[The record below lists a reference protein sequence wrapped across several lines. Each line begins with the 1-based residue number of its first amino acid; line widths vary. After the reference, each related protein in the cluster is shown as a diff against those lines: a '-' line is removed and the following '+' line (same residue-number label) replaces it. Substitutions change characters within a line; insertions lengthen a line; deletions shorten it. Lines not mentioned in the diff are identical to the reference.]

1 MPLHRTAP
9 AHPHTCIAQSI
20 DPSTKQFAFHLGLST
35 PCPVPSTIET
45 RGQIKHQH
53 GTTIANSPV
62 QTCPCLVL
70 GSCFCFPLCSAQFN
84 STLPLLLYFLFFLFF
99 IFSRNAR
106 KSVHITTS
114 FFRLFTHYTHTDT
127 RPLYVVVPPI
137 HRRKIREKALTATR
151 DNLVFITTATHT
163 NHYITLFHLG
173 LTTRA
178 YREQGRAWIAYQIE
192 LDWTDV

>member
-99 IFSRNAR
+99 IFFIFYFFLATHENLY
-106 KSVHITTS
+106 TS
-114 FFRLFTHYTHTDT
+114 LPASSAYSLITHTQTHDRCT
-127 RPLYVVVPPI
+127 LLFRQSIVGRSGKRP
-137 HRRKIREKALTATR
+137 
-151 DNLVFITTATHT
+151 
-163 NHYITLFHLG
+163 
-173 LTTRA
+173 
-178 YREQGRAWIAYQIE
+178 
-192 LDWTDV
+192 